1 MKIPVEGNPGYYR
14 DSESGAIINDSDSEF
29 QAYLN
34 EKKRRVSELSEFNT
48 LKNEVNELKDMM
60 KIIISK
66 LDANS

>member
-1 MKIPVEGNPGYYR
+1 MRIPVEGNPGYYR
-14 DSESGAIINDSDSEF
+14 DSESGAIINASDSEF

-34 EKKRRVSELSEFNT
+34 EKKRRTSELSEFNA

>member
-48 LKNEVNELKDMM
+48 LKNEVNELKDIM

>member
-29 QAYLN
+29 QSYLN
-34 EKKRRVSELSEFNT
+34 EKKRRTSELSEFNA

>member
-34 EKKRRVSELSEFNT
+34 EKKRRTSELSQFNA
-48 LKNEVNELKDMM
+48 LKNEVDELKDMM

>member
-14 DSESGAIINDSDSEF
+14 DSESGATINDSDSEF
-29 QAYLN
+29 QSYLN
-34 EKKRRVSELSEFNT
+34 EKKRRTSELSEFNA

>member
-1 MKIPVEGNPGYYR
+1 MRIPVEGNPGYYR
-14 DSESGAIINDSDSEF
+14 DSESGAIINASDSEF

-34 EKKRRVSELSEFNT
+34 EKKRRTSELSEFNT

>member
-34 EKKRRVSELSEFNT
+34 EKKRRTSELSQFNA

>member
-1 MKIPVEGNPGYYR
+1 MRIPVEGNPGYYR
-14 DSESGAIINDSDSEF
+14 DSESGAIINASDSEF

-34 EKKRRVSELSEFNT
+34 EKKRRTSELSEFNA
-48 LKNEVNELKDMM
+48 LKNEVSELKDMM